1 MAYKKDQ
8 GRLARMA
15 AYWSLALL
23 ILYGCRSFYLILP
36 TLGNWSQGLA
46 KPLIAAQP
54 KIPILGWN
62 LNGALLISGL
72 VLGLAWY
79 LLYRWQQTPKVADLL
94 IDTEVELTKVTW
106 PTMSDA
112 VNSSLVVVGVVLFLM
127 AFLAGMDAMLGW
139 WTTRVLLGK

>member
-23 ILYGCRSFYLILP
+23 ILYGCQSFYAILP
-36 TLGNWSQGLA
+36 TWNEKLGQPLA
-46 KPLIAAQP
+46 KSWP

-62 LNGALLISGL
+62 LNPALLIAGALLGA
-72 VLGLAWY
+72 AWY
-79 LLYRWQQTPKVADLL
+79 VLYRWQQTPKVADLL
-94 IDTEVELTKVTW
+94 IETETELTKVTW
-106 PTMSDA
+106 PTMGDA
-112 VNSSLVVVGVVLFLM
+112 VNSSLVVVAVVLFLM
-127 AFLAGMDAMLGW
+127 TFLAGSDALLGW

>member
-36 TLGNWSQGLA
+36 GWSQSLGQ
-46 KPLIAAQP
+46 PLIASTP

-72 VLGLAWY
+72 VLGAAWY

-94 IDTEVELTKVTW
+94 IETETELTKVTW
-106 PTMSDA
+106 PTMADA

-127 AFLAGMDAMLGW
+127 AFLAGMDALLGW
-139 WTTRVLLGK
+139 WTTKVLIG

>member
-8 GRLARMA
+8 GRLVRMA

-23 ILYGCRSFYLILP
+23 ILYGCRSFYTILP
-36 TLGNWSQGLA
+36 SWSQSLG
-46 KPLIAAQP
+46 KPLLESMP

-72 VLGLAWY
+72 VLGAAWY

-94 IDTEVELTKVTW
+94 IDTETELTKVTW

-112 VNSSLVVVGVVLFLM
+112 VNSSLVVVAVVLFLM
-127 AFLAGMDAMLGW
+127 TYLAGTDALLGL
-139 WTTRVLLGK
+139 WTSRVLLGK

>member
-23 ILYGCRSFYLILP
+23 ILYGCQSFYAILP
-36 TLGNWSQGLA
+36 TWNAKLGEPFSASLR
-46 KPLIAAQP
+46 

-62 LNGALLISGL
+62 LSPALLISGL
-72 VLGLAWY
+72 LLAAAWY
-79 LLYRWQQTPKVADLL
+79 VLYRWQQTPKVADLL
-94 IDTEVELTKVTW
+94 IDTETELTKVTW
-106 PTMSDA
+106 PTVSDA

-139 WTTRVLLGK
+139 WTTRVLIGK

>member
-23 ILYGCRSFYLILP
+23 ILYGCRSFYMILP
-36 TLGNWSQGLA
+36 TWSVSLG
-46 KPLIAAQP
+46 KPLGFLPA

-72 VLGLAWY
+72 LLGVAWY

>member
-23 ILYGCRSFYLILP
+23 ILYGCQSLYTMLP
-36 TLGNWSQGLA
+36 TWSEGLG
-46 KPLIAAQP
+46 KPLIESQP
-54 KIPILGWN
+54 KIPILGWA
-62 LNGALLISGL
+62 LNPALLICGL
-72 VLGLAWY
+72 VLAASWFV
-79 LLYRWQQTPKVADLL
+79 LYRWQQTPKVADLL
-94 IDTEVELTKVTW
+94 IDTEIELTKVTW

>member
-1 MAYKKDQ
+1 
-8 GRLARMA
+8 MA

-23 ILYGCRSFYLILP
+23 ILYGCRSFYTILP
-36 TLGNWSQGLA
+36 GWSPSLG
-46 KPLIAAQP
+46 KPLLDSLP

-72 VLGLAWY
+72 VLGAAWY
-79 LLYRWQQTPKVADLL
+79 VLYRWQQTPKVADLL
-94 IDTEVELTKVTW
+94 IDTETELTKVTW
-106 PTMSDA
+106 PTLSDA

-127 AFLAGMDAMLGW
+127 TFLAGTDALLGM

>member
-23 ILYGCRSFYLILP
+23 ILYGCQSFYAILP
-36 TLGNWSQGLA
+36 TWSEKLGQ
-46 KPLIAAQP
+46 PLSKAWP

-62 LNGALLISGL
+62 LNPALLIAGALLGAS
-72 VLGLAWY
+72 WY
-79 LLYRWQQTPKVADLL
+79 VLYRWQQTPKVADLL
-94 IDTEVELTKVTW
+94 IETETELTKVTW
-106 PTMSDA
+106 PTMGDA
-112 VNSSLVVVGVVLFLM
+112 VNSSLVVVAVVLFLM
-127 AFLAGMDAMLGW
+127 TFLAGSDALLGW

>member
-23 ILYGCRSFYLILP
+23 LLYGCQSFYAILP
-36 TLGNWSQGLA
+36 TWSASLA
-46 KPLIAAQP
+46 KPLFGGSLP

-62 LNGALLISGL
+62 LNAALLISGAL
-72 VLGLAWY
+72 LAAAWY
-79 LLYRWQQTPKVADLL
+79 ALYRWQQTPKVADLL
-94 IDTEVELTKVTW
+94 IDTETELTKVTW
-106 PTMSDA
+106 PTMNDA
-112 VNSSLVVVGVVLFLM
+112 VNSSLVVVAVVLFLM
-127 AFLAGMDAMLGW
+127 AFLAGMDALLGW

>member
-23 ILYGCRSFYLILP
+23 ILYGCQSFYAILP
-36 TLGNWSQGLA
+36 TWSGSLG
-46 KPLIAAQP
+46 KPLIDSQP

-62 LNGALLISGL
+62 LNPALLIAGL
-72 VLGLAWY
+72 VLAASWY
-79 LLYRWQQTPKVADLL
+79 VLYRWQQTPKVADLL
-94 IDTEVELTKVTW
+94 IDTETELTKVTW
-106 PTMSDA
+106 PTMNDA
-112 VNSSLVVVGVVLFLM
+112 VNSSLVVVAVVLFLM
-127 AFLAGMDAMLGW
+127 TFLAGSDALLGW

>member
-23 ILYGCRSFYLILP
+23 ILYGCRSFYLMLP
-36 TLGNWSQGLA
+36 GWWQSLGQ
-46 KPLIAAQP
+46 PLIASTP

-72 VLGLAWY
+72 VLGAAWY
-79 LLYRWQQTPKVADLL
+79 VLYRWQQTPKVADLL
-94 IDTEVELTKVTW
+94 IETETELTKVTW
-106 PTMSDA
+106 PTMADA

-127 AFLAGMDAMLGW
+127 AFLAGMDALLGW
-139 WTTRVLLGK
+139 WTTKVLIG

>member
-23 ILYGCRSFYLILP
+23 ILYGCRSFYMILP
-36 TLGNWSQGLA
+36 TWWVKLGQ
-46 KPLIAAQP
+46 PLISAQP

-62 LNGALLISGL
+62 LNGALLIAGL
-72 VLGLAWY
+72 LLGITWF

-139 WTTRVLLGK
+139 WATRVLLGK